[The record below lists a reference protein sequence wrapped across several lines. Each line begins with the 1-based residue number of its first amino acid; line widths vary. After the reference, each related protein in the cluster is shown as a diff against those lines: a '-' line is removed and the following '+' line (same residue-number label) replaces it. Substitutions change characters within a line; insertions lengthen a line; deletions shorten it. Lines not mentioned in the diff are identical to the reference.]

1 MALQSSG
8 AISLNQIHIEAGGST
23 GTQASVNDEDI
34 RGLIGL
40 SSAASNSFSAY
51 YGAASSAPTASLI
64 QDDFYE
70 SGDGFPST
78 DNTNRWLDLGSYSGT
93 KLVVGCM
100 LLAGG
105 SSTTANTYM
114 SLGNPNTTGT
124 LFTLAAR
131 RREQHPNSSDNGGS
145 LSNLMWDVA
154 IYYMVTSLQGQNKVF
169 GNGGSGRSML
179 HFYEV
184 SGYNSS
190 TPYTTDTAINTNNDG
205 TMGITVNSQYNG
217 VTIGAAMSFQSDSPY
232 EHTVTN
238 DDFTTTF
245 SKQSASEHTSFYDNG
260 TSSGN
265 ITYTYTNTGYSGG
278 QPMTMVTASWK

>member
-1 MALQSSG
+1 MPLQSSG
-8 AISLNQIHIEAGGST
+8 AISLNQIHIEAGGSSAS
-23 GTQASVNDEDI
+23 QASLNDEDI
-34 RGLIGL
+34 RGLIGKA
-40 SSAASNSFSAY
+40 SAASQSFSDY

-64 QDDFYE
+64 QDNFYE

-78 DNTNRWLDLGSYSGT
+78 DNTNRWLNLGSYTGS
-93 KLVVGCM
+93 KLVVGCV

-105 SSTTANTYM
+105 TATTANSYM
-114 SLGNPNTTGT
+114 SLGNPSSGY

-131 RREQHPNSSDNGGS
+131 KRQQHPNSTDNGGS
-145 LSNLMWDVA
+145 VSPLMWDVA
-154 IYYMVTSLQGQNKVF
+154 IYYMVTTLQGQHKVF
-169 GNGGSGRSML
+169 GDGGSGRSML

-190 TPYTTDTAINTNNDG
+190 TPYTTDTAINTNNDA

-217 VTIGAAMSFQSDSPY
+217 VTIGAAMSFDSPTPY
-232 EHTVTN
+232 THTVTN
-238 DDFTTTF
+238 DDFTSTF
-245 SKQSASEHTSFYDNG
+245 SKQSATEHTSFYDNG

-265 ITYTYTNTGYSGG
+265 ITYTYTNTGDSQA